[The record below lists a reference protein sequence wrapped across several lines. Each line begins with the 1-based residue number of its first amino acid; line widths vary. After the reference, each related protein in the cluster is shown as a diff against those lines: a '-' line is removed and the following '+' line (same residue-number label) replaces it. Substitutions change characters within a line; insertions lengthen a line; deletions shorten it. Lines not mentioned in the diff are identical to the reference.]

1 MWPFRKKVTRNMK
14 ESTQAILDAT
24 GKLRRTQERGPEVSR
39 VSNVLKDIR
48 ERNHFAEQ
56 LQSILEGGRHV

>member
-14 ESTQAILDAT
+14 ESQQAILDAT
-24 GKLRRTQERGPEVSR
+24 GKLRSTRERGPEVSR
-39 VSNVLKDIR
+39 VSNVLRDIR

-56 LQSILEGGRHV
+56 LQTIMERR